1 MITTVNMFGPIARS
15 GVLSQHLT
23 VVVTIV
29 NTSKSYVTG
38 TAKFHY
44 LSTKIYQFLVCLLY
58 HNLITVY
65 TTAIKSSSLLQN
77 SMGLLLQ
84 LTEMG

>member
-1 MITTVNMFGPIARS
+1 MSGPRS
-15 GVLSQHLT
+15 AVLSQELA

-38 TAKFHY
+38 PAKFNY
-44 LSTKIYQFLVCLLY
+44 LSTKISQFLACLLY
-58 HNLITVY
+58 HNLIITIY
-65 TTAIKSSSLLQN
+65 TTAAKYSLLLQN
-77 SMGLLLQ
+77 LMGLLLQ